1 MANALLGLGLI
12 MASRSTSVLEF
23 QIWYGAVIGIA
34 GGSFF
39 PPLIATTVGWF
50 EKHRSLAGL
59 FGLGRHRRRT
69 DDGGAVLLRWLISTY
84 EWREAQLIIGVAV
97 LVLLT
102 PMSLLIRRPPAVPV
116 DVADTPQPMGAAPQ
130 PEPSNLTVGRAL
142 RTPQFIVLAL
152 VFFACCACHSGPIF
166 HTVSFAQLCGIAPA
180 FAVTIYSVE
189 GVGGLFGRVVLGLAG
204 DKFGV
209 KPTLIVGLL
218 IQAVGAGAYLYA
230 ANLEFFYAVAFIFGF
245 AYGGVMPLYAV
256 LARDYFGP
264 NIMGAVFGAAAMISS
279 LGMALGP
286 AIGGWIYDTW
296 NAYTGL
302 YVASFVVGLG
312 AVAIALAFPAA
323 AAGGD
328 RLNGTRRR
336 ALAHAVVELSVLPD
350 RLRAGSRLLHPV
362 RSWEGH
368 RDGPARRQRH
378 AGRHRGDAREDHAF
392 LLRGT
397 RASAS
402 LPRTTTTP
410 SRCGARPISS

>member
-1 MANALLGLGLI
+1 MNWHYGWVIVLVGALMTCIGMGALFTLPVFLQPISQDTGWSTTGISFSMTVAFLVMGAAGFGWGALSDKIGARPVLLMGNALLGLGLI
-12 MASRSTSVLEF
+12 MAGRAQSVLEF

-50 EKHRSLAGL
+50 EKHRSLAVSLVSVGIGVAPMTVAP
-59 FGLGRHRRRT
+59 FS
-69 DDGGAVLLRWLISTY
+69 RWLIATY
-84 EWREAQLIIGVAV
+84 QWREAELIIGVAV
-97 LVLLT
+97 LVLLV
-102 PMSLLIRRPPAVPV
+102 PMSLLIRRPPAVSP
-116 DVADTPQPMGAAPQ
+116 DAAETSQAAAGPQ
-130 PEPSNLTVGRAL
+130 PEQSSLTVGQAL

-166 HTVSFAQLCGIAPA
+166 HTVRYAQLCGIAPV

-189 GVGGLFGRVVLGLAG
+189 GVGGLFGRIVLGLAG

-230 ANLEFFYAVAFIFGF
+230 ANLEFFYVVAFIFGF

-264 NIMGAVFGAAAMISS
+264 NIMGAVFGAAAMVSS

-302 YVASFVVGLG
+302 YVASFAVGLG
-312 AVAIALAFPAA
+312 AVAIALAFPPQ
-323 AAGGD
+323 
-328 RLNGTRRR
+328 RR
-336 ALAHAVVELSVLPD
+336 AVA
-350 RLRAGSRLLHPV
+350 RA
-362 RSWEGH
+362 
-368 RDGPARRQRH
+368 
-378 AGRHRGDAREDHAF
+378 
-392 LLRGT
+392 
-397 RASAS
+397 
-402 LPRTTTTP
+402 
-410 SRCGARPISS
+410 

>member
-1 MANALLGLGLI
+1 MKWHYGWVIVLVGALMTCIGAGALFTLPVFLKPISEDTGWSTTGISFSMTVAFLMMGAAGFGWGALSDKIGARPVLLMGNALLGLGLI
-12 MASRSTSVLEF
+12 MASRSQSVLEF

-50 EKHRSLAGL
+50 EKHRSLAVSLVSVGIGVAPMTVAP
-59 FGLGRHRRRT
+59 FS
-69 DDGGAVLLRWLISTY
+69 RWLISTY

-97 LVLLT
+97 MALLI
-102 PMSLLIRRPPAVPV
+102 PMALLIRRPPAVPV
-116 DVADTPQPMGAAPQ
+116 DVADTQQPMAAAPQ
-130 PEPSNLTVGRAL
+130 PEQPSLTVGQAL

-230 ANLEFFYAVAFIFGF
+230 ANLEYFYVVAFIFGF

-264 NIMGAVFGAAAMISS
+264 NIMGAVFGAAAMVSS

-302 YVASFVVGLG
+302 YVASFAVGLG
-312 AVAIALAFPAA
+312 AVAIALAFPPQ
-323 AAGGD
+323 
-328 RLNGTRRR
+328 RR
-336 ALAHAVVELSVLPD
+336 AVL
-350 RLRAGSRLLHPV
+350 
-362 RSWEGH
+362 
-368 RDGPARRQRH
+368 
-378 AGRHRGDAREDHAF
+378 
-392 LLRGT
+392 
-397 RASAS
+397 
-402 LPRTTTTP
+402 RT
-410 SRCGARPISS
+410 A

>member
-1 MANALLGLGLI
+1 MTCIGAGALFTLPVFLKPISEDTGWSTTGISFSMTVAFLMMGAAGFGWGALSDKIGARPVLLMGNALLGLGLI
-12 MASRSTSVLEF
+12 MASRSQSVLEF

-50 EKHRSLAGL
+50 EKHRSLAVSLVSVGIGVAPMTVAP
-59 FGLGRHRRRT
+59 FS
-69 DDGGAVLLRWLISTY
+69 RWLISTY

-97 LVLLT
+97 MALLI
-102 PMSLLIRRPPAVPV
+102 PMALLIRRPPAVPV
-116 DVADTPQPMGAAPQ
+116 DVADTQQPMAAAPQ
-130 PEPSNLTVGRAL
+130 PEQPSLTVGQAL

-230 ANLEFFYAVAFIFGF
+230 ANLEYFYVVAFIFGF

-264 NIMGAVFGAAAMISS
+264 NIMGAVFGAAAMVSS

-302 YVASFVVGLG
+302 YVASFAVGLG
-312 AVAIALAFPAA
+312 AVAIALAFPPQ
-323 AAGGD
+323 
-328 RLNGTRRR
+328 RR
-336 ALAHAVVELSVLPD
+336 AVL
-350 RLRAGSRLLHPV
+350 
-362 RSWEGH
+362 
-368 RDGPARRQRH
+368 
-378 AGRHRGDAREDHAF
+378 
-392 LLRGT
+392 
-397 RASAS
+397 
-402 LPRTTTTP
+402 RT
-410 SRCGARPISS
+410 A

>member
-1 MANALLGLGLI
+1 MKWHYGWVIVLVGALMTCIGMGALFTLPVFLQPISDDMGWSKTGVSFSMTVAFLVMGAAGFGWGALSDKIGARPVLLMGNALLGLGLI
-12 MASRSTSVLEF
+12 MASRSQSVLEF

-50 EKHRSLAGL
+50 EKHRSLAVSLVSVGIGVAPMTVAP
-59 FGLGRHRRRT
+59 FS
-69 DDGGAVLLRWLISTY
+69 RWLISTY
-84 EWREAQLIIGVAV
+84 QWREAELIIGVAV
-97 LVLLT
+97 LVLLI
-102 PMSLLIRRPPAVPV
+102 PLSFLIRRPPAVSP
-116 DVADTPQPMGAAPQ
+116 DAAETPQSVVAAPQ
-130 PEPSNLTVGRAL
+130 SEQSSLTVGQAL

-166 HTVSFAQLCGIAPA
+166 HTVSYAQLCGIAPA

-230 ANLEFFYAVAFIFGF
+230 ANLEFFYVVAFIFGF

-302 YVASFVVGLG
+302 YVASFAVGLG
-312 AVAIALAFPAA
+312 AVAIALAFPPQ
-323 AAGGD
+323 
-328 RLNGTRRR
+328 RR
-336 ALAHAVVELSVLPD
+336 AVA
-350 RLRAGSRLLHPV
+350 RA
-362 RSWEGH
+362 
-368 RDGPARRQRH
+368 
-378 AGRHRGDAREDHAF
+378 
-392 LLRGT
+392 
-397 RASAS
+397 
-402 LPRTTTTP
+402 
-410 SRCGARPISS
+410 

>member
-1 MANALLGLGLI
+1 MKWHYGWVIVLVGALMTCIGAGALFTLPVFLQPISENTGWSKTGISFSMTVAFLMMGVSGFGWGALSDKVGARPVLLMGNALLGLGLI
-12 MASRSTSVLEF
+12 MASRSQSVLEF

-50 EKHRSLAGL
+50 EKHRSLAVSLVSVGIGVAPMTVAP
-59 FGLGRHRRRT
+59 FS
-69 DDGGAVLLRWLISTY
+69 RWLISTY
-84 EWREAQLIIGVAV
+84 EWREAQLIIGIAV
-97 LVLLT
+97 LVLLI
-102 PMSLLIRRPPAVPV
+102 PMSFLIRRPPAVSP
-116 DVADTPQPMGAAPQ
+116 DTAETPQSMAAAPT
-130 PEPSNLTVGRAL
+130 PEQSNLTVGQAL

-166 HTVSFAQLCGIAPA
+166 HTVSFAQLCGIAPV

-218 IQAVGAGAYLYA
+218 IQAIGAGAYLYA
-230 ANLEFFYAVAFIFGF
+230 ANLEVFYVVAFIFGF

-264 NIMGAVFGAAAMISS
+264 NIMGAVFGAAAMVSS

-302 YVASFVVGLG
+302 YVASAVVGLG
-312 AVAIALAFPAA
+312 AVAIALAFPPQ
-323 AAGGD
+323 
-328 RLNGTRRR
+328 RR
-336 ALAHAVVELSVLPD
+336 AVA
-350 RLRAGSRLLHPV
+350 RA
-362 RSWEGH
+362 
-368 RDGPARRQRH
+368 
-378 AGRHRGDAREDHAF
+378 
-392 LLRGT
+392 
-397 RASAS
+397 
-402 LPRTTTTP
+402 
-410 SRCGARPISS
+410 

>member
-1 MANALLGLGLI
+1 MKWHYGWVIVLVGASMTCIGMGALFTLPVFLQPISDDMGWSKTGISFSMTVAFLVMGAAGFGWGALSDKIGARPVLLIGNALLGLGLI

-50 EKHRSLAGL
+50 EKHRSLAVSLVSVGIGVAPMTVAP
-59 FGLGRHRRRT
+59 FS
-69 DDGGAVLLRWLISTY
+69 RWLISTY

-116 DVADTPQPMGAAPQ
+116 DVTDTPQPMAAAAQ
-130 PEPSNLTVGRAL
+130 PRPSNLTVGQAL
-142 RTPQFIVLAL
+142 RTPQFIVLTL

-166 HTVSFAQLCGIAPA
+166 HTVSFAQLCGIAPV

-230 ANLEFFYAVAFIFGF
+230 ANLEFFYTVAFIFGF

-264 NIMGAVFGAAAMISS
+264 NIMGAVFGAAAMVSS

-302 YVASFVVGLG
+302 YVASFAVGLG
-312 AVAIALAFPAA
+312 AAAIALAFPPQ
-323 AAGGD
+323 
-328 RLNGTRRR
+328 RR
-336 ALAHAVVELSVLPD
+336 AAIA
-350 RLRAGSRLLHPV
+350 
-362 RSWEGH
+362 
-368 RDGPARRQRH
+368 
-378 AGRHRGDAREDHAF
+378 
-392 LLRGT
+392 
-397 RASAS
+397 
-402 LPRTTTTP
+402 
-410 SRCGARPISS
+410 

>member
-1 MANALLGLGLI
+1 MKWHYGWVIVAVGAIMTCIGMGAMFALPVFLLPMEENMGWSKTGLSFSMTIAFLTMGAAGFGWGALSDRIGARPVLLAGNALLGLGLV
-12 MASRSTSVLEF
+12 MASRSASLLEF

-50 EKHRSLAGL
+50 EKHRSLAVSLVSVGIGVAPMTVAP
-59 FGLGRHRRRT
+59 FSE
-69 DDGGAVLLRWLISTY
+69 WLIANFG
-84 EWREAQLIIGVAV
+84 WREAQFITGVAV
-97 LVLLT
+97 LVLLV
-102 PMSLLIRRPPAVPV
+102 PMCLLIRRPPAVPV
-116 DVADTPQPMGAAPQ
+116 DVAEPPQAMAVAPV
-130 PEPSNLTVGRAL
+130 PEQSSLTVGQAL

-166 HTVSFAQLCGIAPA
+166 HTVSFAQVCGIAPA

-189 GVGGLFGRVVLGLAG
+189 GVGGLFGRVALGLAG

-209 KPTLIVGLL
+209 KRTLIVGLL

-230 ANLEFFYAVAFIFGF
+230 ANLEFFYVVAFIFGF

-302 YVASFVVGLG
+302 YVASAVVGLG
-312 AVAIALAFPAA
+312 AVAIALAFPPQ
-323 AAGGD
+323 
-328 RLNGTRRR
+328 RR
-336 ALAHAVVELSVLPD
+336 AV
-350 RLRAGSRLLHPV
+350 LRA
-362 RSWEGH
+362 
-368 RDGPARRQRH
+368 A
-378 AGRHRGDAREDHAF
+378 
-392 LLRGT
+392 
-397 RASAS
+397 
-402 LPRTTTTP
+402 
-410 SRCGARPISS
+410 

>member
-1 MANALLGLGLI
+1 MKWHYGWVIVLVGALMTCIGAGALFTLPVFLQPISDDMGWSKTGISFSMTVAFLMMGAAGFGWGALSDKIGARPVLLMGNVLLGLGLI
-12 MASRSTSVLEF
+12 MASRSQSVLEF
-23 QIWYGAVIGIA
+23 QIWYGLVIGIA

-50 EKHRSLAGL
+50 EKHRSLAVSLVSVGIGVAPMTVAP
-59 FGLGRHRRRT
+59 FS
-69 DDGGAVLLRWLISTY
+69 RWLISTY

-97 LVLLT
+97 LVLLI
-102 PMSLLIRRPPAVPV
+102 PMSFLIRRPPAVPV
-116 DVADTPQPMGAAPQ
+116 DVADTPQPMAAKPQ
-130 PEPSNLTVGRAL
+130 SEQSSLTVGQAL

-230 ANLEFFYAVAFIFGF
+230 ANLEYFYAVAFVFGF

-264 NIMGAVFGAAAMISS
+264 NIMGAVFGAAAMVSS

-302 YVASFVVGLG
+302 YVASFAVGLG
-312 AVAIALAFPAA
+312 AVAIALCFPPQ
-323 AAGGD
+323 
-328 RLNGTRRR
+328 RR
-336 ALAHAVVELSVLPD
+336 AV
-350 RLRAGSRLLHPV
+350 LRA
-362 RSWEGH
+362 
-368 RDGPARRQRH
+368 A
-378 AGRHRGDAREDHAF
+378 
-392 LLRGT
+392 
-397 RASAS
+397 
-402 LPRTTTTP
+402 
-410 SRCGARPISS
+410 

>member
-1 MANALLGLGLI
+1 MKWHYGWIIVLVGALMTCIGMGALFTLPVFLQPISHDTGWSTTGISTSMTFAFLLMGAAGFGWGALSDKIGARPVLLMGNLLLGLGLI
-12 MASRSTSVLEF
+12 MASRSTSLLAF
-23 QIWYGAVIGIA
+23 QIWYGVVIGIA

-50 EKHRSLAGL
+50 EKHRSLAVSLVSVGIGVAPMTVAP
-59 FGLGRHRRRT
+59 FS
-69 DDGGAVLLRWLISTY
+69 RWLISAF

-97 LVLLT
+97 LALLV
-102 PMSLLIRRPPAVPV
+102 PMCFLIRRPPAVPV
-116 DVADTPQPMGAAPQ
+116 DVADTPQPTAVAPA
-130 PEPSNLTVGRAL
+130 PEQSSLTVGQAL

-230 ANLEFFYAVAFIFGF
+230 ANLEYFYAVAFIFGF

-264 NIMGAVFGAAAMISS
+264 NIMGAVFGAAAMVSS

-302 YVASFVVGLG
+302 YVASAAVGLG
-312 AVAIALAFPAA
+312 AVAIALAFPPQ
-323 AAGGD
+323 
-328 RLNGTRRR
+328 RR
-336 ALAHAVVELSVLPD
+336 AVP
-350 RLRAGSRLLHPV
+350 RA
-362 RSWEGH
+362 
-368 RDGPARRQRH
+368 A
-378 AGRHRGDAREDHAF
+378 
-392 LLRGT
+392 
-397 RASAS
+397 
-402 LPRTTTTP
+402 
-410 SRCGARPISS
+410 